1 MTVRDSIAAFLL
13 ARAANRKPATIAH
26 YRGRLAAFLEQLG
39 DREAAA
45 LTELDCRRHLD
56 QASRFADGR
65 PKAPDTIRANFI
77 AFDQWQKWARKAGH
91 LERLLVTEYEKP
103 GSRGRDR
110 IPTPAETAA
119 IFQHAPADFALIYRA
134 LRACGA
140 RPGELCKAQITNLN
154 WQVGLIELAD
164 HKTSRKTGKPR
175 RIALGKELKKLV
187 LEAIGSRTAG
197 PIFLSSRGKPWTVPA
212 LGQIF
217 RRIRAKANLP
227 KDLVLYLARHEFAS
241 RLVERNVDING
252 VAESLGH
259 SGLQTVR
266 RYVKVKPEKLIE
278 WQDKLDAGEDPP
290 AEPKAA

>member
-1 MTVRDSIAAFLL
+1 MLVRDSIAAFLL

-26 YRGRLAAFLEQLG
+26 YRGRLTAFVEQIG
-39 DREAAA
+39 DRDAAE
-45 LTELDCRRHLD
+45 LTELECRRYLD
-56 QASRFADGR
+56 ASSRFADGR

-77 AFDQWQKWARKAGH
+77 AFDQWQKWAVKSGH
-91 LERLLVTEYEKP
+91 LEKLLVTDYEKP

-110 IPTPAETAA
+110 IPTAAEIAT
-119 IFQHAPADFALIYRA
+119 ILRYAPADFALIYRA

-140 RPGELCKAQITNLN
+140 RPGELCKAQITNVN
-154 WQVGLIELAD
+154 WQIGLIELAD
-164 HKTSRKTGKPR
+164 HKTARKTGKPR
-175 RIALGKELKKLV
+175 RIALGRELKKLV

-217 RRIRAKANLP
+217 RRIRTKTGLP

-241 RLVERNVDING
+241 RLVDRDVDINA

-278 WQDKLDAGEDPP
+278 WQDKLGDDEDES
-290 AEPKAA
+290 AERKTA